1 VIFLDEPIESELLG
15 CINTPGQSGF
25 EKPIR
30 EFLIRKL
37 SSYGEISQDKLG
49 SVICH
54 IPGKSTE
61 LKCFISAHMDTCG
74 FLVHSINGNGQI
86 KCVNFGYQNT
96 SACHLQPVGISTSKG
111 LVKGL
116 MNAQS
121 TNKQASFTID
131 VGLRSA
137 KDVIDLGIKAGD
149 PVHFTNEPVL
159 IGNPSRKII
168 CSPRLDNRL
177 GVFELL
183 LLAKQFGQPQYD
195 VYLVGTVEEEV
206 GARGA
211 KTSAEKVKPDLAIIL
226 DATYDEHPVAMGNG
240 PVITLS
246 DRAVIINSKVRDHLI
261 NLAKKRSIPIQTE
274 VWNIGGTDAGP
285 IRTIGEG
292 IPTIP
297 ILTATKNNH
306 TPSELGSIHDC
317 YSVAKFSKIL
327 IENSTDILNLFHD

>member
-1 VIFLDEPIESELLG
+1 MVDQIESDLLE
-15 CINTPGQSGF
+15 CLRTPGQSGF

-30 EFLIRKL
+30 DFLIRKL

-49 SVICH
+49 SVVCY
-54 IPGKSTE
+54 IPGKAE
-61 LKCFISAHMDTCG
+61 DLRCFISAHMDTCG
-74 FLVHSINGNGQI
+74 FLVHSINGNGLV

-96 SACHLQPVGISTSKG
+96 SACHMQPVGISTSTG

-116 MNAQS
+116 MSAQS
-121 TNKQASFTID
+121 TDKQARFTID

-137 KDVIDLGIKAGD
+137 KDVIDLEIKAGD
-149 PVHFTNEPVL
+149 PVHFTNDPIL
-159 IGNPSRKII
+159 IGNPSQRII

-183 LLAKQFGQPQYD
+183 LLAKQLDHPPYD

-211 KTSAEKVKPDLAIIL
+211 KTSAEKIKPDFALIL

-246 DRAVIINSKVRDHLI
+246 DRAVIINSKIRDYLI
-261 NLAKKRSIPIQTE
+261 NLGKKREIPIQTE

-317 YSVAKFSKIL
+317 YSVVEFSQSL
-327 IENSTDILNLFHD
+327 IENCSEILNLFYRG